1 MRQSGIF
8 QLNLKLK
15 NGFKGEIFITSSRD
29 NLFIIKKM
37 YKNKKKIIISE
48 KIFDFLLLINIIDV
62 SFKGRYSIELQYS
75 QTGSISIFND
85 EYIDSGIFKLNYG
98 VLKL

>member
-1 MRQSGIF
+1 MTKSKIF

-15 NGFKGEIFITSSRD
+15 NGFKAEEFIISSRD
-29 NLFIIKKM
+29 NLFIIKKID
-37 YKNKKKIIISE
+37 KNKKKIIVSE
-48 KIFDFLLLINIIDV
+48 KISDFLLSINIIDV

-75 QTGSISIFND
+75 QTGLISIFND
-85 EYIDSGIFKLNYG
+85 EYIDSGIFKLNMG